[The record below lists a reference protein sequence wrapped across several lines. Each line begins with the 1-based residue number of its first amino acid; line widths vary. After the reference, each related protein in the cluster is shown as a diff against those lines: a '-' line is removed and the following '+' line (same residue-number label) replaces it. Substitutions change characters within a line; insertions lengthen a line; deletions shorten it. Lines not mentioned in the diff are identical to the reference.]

1 MLVPGTRLLCAPKG
15 WVSVNSSHQLLWFI
29 LGTTKMRYFYLLSN
43 WAKKFKAGT
52 QTWRQGNT
60 NMAILL
66 KSFTLKV
73 FLVARGV
80 NLNSSFWGFMKY
92 WLLIHILVVQKHYF
106 KHQPLKMFLLTN
118 ILALGAENLAEKTI
132 FVWQLKNTKWYITV
146 WLYMI
151 SPRGEWR
158 QENQCGLE

>member
-92 WLLIHILVVQKHYF
+92 WLLIHFDISGTETLFQTSTSKNVFIDQYPGFRSWKFSWENNICVATEEY
-106 KHQPLKMFLLTN
+106 KMVHN
-118 ILALGAENLAEKTI
+118 C
-132 FVWQLKNTKWYITV
+132 VTV
-146 WLYMI
+146 HDK
-151 SPRGEWR
+151 P
-158 QENQCGLE
+158 